1 MFQIDININYL
12 LYYNLPANT
21 LAERLTKAKLIA
33 GFTQKTLAASTG
45 LSLSTVTELEAGY
58 RNVVSIDTLQKLL
71 LVLDKNILCDDYLNF
86 ILNQED
92 NFKNLI
98 NKYGVSYLSNIL
110 NVHRSTLER
119 WKNGVYQIKRHQYNL
134 IEKL

>member
-33 GFTQKTLAASTG
+33 GFTQKTLAESTG

-134 IEKL
+134 IKKL